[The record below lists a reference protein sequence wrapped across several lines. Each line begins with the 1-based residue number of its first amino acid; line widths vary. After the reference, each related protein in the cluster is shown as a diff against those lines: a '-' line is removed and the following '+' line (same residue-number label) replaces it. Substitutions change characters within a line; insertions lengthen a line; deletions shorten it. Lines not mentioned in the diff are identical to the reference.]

1 MMSPK
6 KIHVLIAEDDFLVCE
21 EIIRELKKSGYEHI
35 DLATNGKKAV
45 EMTALLQPDV
55 VLMDI
60 QMPKMDGLKA
70 AQKIQKN
77 CPTPVVILTAH
88 ESLELIAKASNM
100 GVGAYITKPP
110 KKEEIERAVMIAM
123 ARHKDL
129 MELQRLNIKL
139 KKELANRRQAEKKLK
154 NIVKEKEVLLKEIH
168 HRVKNNFMIISSL
181 LNLQSNQINDPKI
194 KDILQ
199 ESYHRVNSMALIH
212 ERLYQSPDLAQI
224 DFKKYIEHLI
234 RGLFHTYSLNSKQ
247 ISLHMNIENISLD
260 INKAIPCGLIVNE
273 LVSNSLKHGFPAS
286 SHKEGRIEVGLRP
299 LKKNIELT
307 VRDNGIGFP
316 AGFDYKS
323 SNSLGLRLVK
333 ILTEGQ
339 LSGQLDVKNKDGTFV
354 KINIPLKN

>member
-1 MMSPK
+1 MKSTK
-6 KIHVLIAEDDFLVCE
+6 KIHVLVAEDDFLVCE

-45 EMTALLQPDV
+45 ELTALLQPDV

-88 ESLELIAKASNM
+88 ESLDLIEKASYM

-110 KKEEIERAVMIAM
+110 KKIEIERAVIIAI
-123 ARHKDL
+123 ARHKDM
-129 MELQRLNIKL
+129 MELKRLNDKL
-139 KKELANRRQAEKKLK
+139 KKELTNRKKAEDKLK
-154 NIVKEKEVLLKEIH
+154 NLVREKEVLLKEIH

-181 LNLQSNQINDPKI
+181 LNLQSNQTNNTKI

-212 ERLYQSPDLAQI
+212 ERLYQAPDLAKI
-224 DFKKYIEHLI
+224 DFRKYIENLI
-234 RGLFHTYSLNSKQ
+234 KDLFHTYRMNSEKIQ
-247 ISLHMNIENISLD
+247 LKMNIENISLD

-273 LVSNSLKHGFPAS
+273 LVSNSLKHGFPV
-286 SHKEGRIEVGLRP
+286 SHKKNGQIEVSMRTLG
-299 LKKNIELT
+299 KNIELI
-307 VRDNGIGFP
+307 VKDNGIGFP
-316 AGFDYKS
+316 AGFDYKE
-323 SNSLGLRLVK
+323 SNSLGLRLVT
-333 ILTEGQ
+333 ILAEGQ
-339 LSGQLDVKNKDGTFV
+339 LTGKLNVENKEGTFV
-354 KINIPLKN
+354 KINIPLKK

>member
-1 MMSPK
+1 MKSSK
-6 KIHVLIAEDDFLVCE
+6 KIHVLVAEDDFLVCE
-21 EIIRELKKSGYEHI
+21 DIIRELKKSGYEHI

-45 EMTALLQPDV
+45 EMTALLRPDV

-60 QMPKMDGLKA
+60 QMPKMDGLRA

-88 ESLELIAKASNM
+88 ESLALIAKAGEM

-110 KKEEIERAVMIAM
+110 KKVEIERAVTIAM
-123 ARHKDL
+123 ERHKDL
-129 MELQRLNIKL
+129 MELKRLNDKL
-139 KKELANRRQAEKKLK
+139 KKELFNRKKAEDKLK
-154 NIVKEKEVLLKEIH
+154 NLVMEKEVLLKEIH

-181 LNLQSNQINDPKI
+181 LNLQSNQSNNSKI

-212 ERLYQSPDLAQI
+212 ESLYQAPDLAKI

-234 RGLFHTYSLNSKQ
+234 NGLFQTYTLNSRR
-247 ISLHMNIENISLD
+247 ISFNMNIEHISLD

-286 SHKEGRIEVGLRP
+286 Y
-299 LKKNIELT
+299 KKNGQIQVSMRLLGGNIELI
-307 VRDNGIGFP
+307 VKDNGIGFP
-316 AGFDYKS
+316 PGFDYKE
-323 SNSLGLRLVK
+323 SNTLGLRLIK

-339 LSGQLDVKNKDGTFV
+339 LEGKLVVENKQGTFV
-354 KINIPLKN
+354 KINIPLKK